1 MTSEARLKR
10 DLEAYSLLLAGW
22 NKKRNLISRN
32 QTKNIE
38 EHLAD
43 SLSVSGFLGKNI
55 MDLGSGGGLPGI
67 PLAIQ
72 SPKKNI
78 FLVERSE
85 FKASFLLHATTRLK
99 LKNTKV
105 IQGQSEDLKAKDFP
119 EPLEVLTRAFGS
131 PKEAVEATLGILENP
146 QNCLKMMKTEPFEGA
161 EDLPADYKIEKI
173 ENIETKEKD
182 KKRILVTIGHT
193 KRCTQ

>member
-1 MTSEARLKR
+1 MTREARLKK
-10 DLEAYSLLLAGW
+10 DLKTYSFLLAGW

-32 QTKNIE
+32 QIKKIE

-43 SLSVSGFLGKNI
+43 SLSVSGLLGKNI

-78 FLVERSE
+78 FLVERNE
-85 FKASFLLHATTRLK
+85 YKASFLLHATTRLN

-105 IQGQSEDLKAKDFP
+105 IQGRSEDLGAVDFP
-119 EPLEVLTRAFGS
+119 KPLEIVTRAFGS
-131 PKEAVEATLGILENP
+131 PKEAVEATSAILENP
-146 QNCLKMMKTEPFEGA
+146 QNCLKMMKTEPLVGA
-161 EDLPADYKIEKI
+161 EDLPKDYRIEKI

-182 KKRILVTIGHT
+182 KKRILVTIGHI

>member
-1 MTSEARLKR
+1 MTSEARPKR
-10 DLEAYSLLLAGW
+10 DLEAYGLLLASW

-43 SLSVSGFLGKNI
+43 SLSVSNLLGKNI

-67 PLAIQ
+67 PLAIYNPQ
-72 SPKKNI
+72 KNI
-78 FLVERSE
+78 YLVERNE
-85 FKASFLLHATTRLK
+85 YKASFLLHVITKLK

-105 IQGQSEDLKAKDFP
+105 IQGRSEDLKAADFP
-119 EPLEVLTRAFGS
+119 MPLEIVTRAFGS
-131 PKEAVEATLGILENP
+131 PKKAIEATSGILESP
-146 QNCLKMMKTEPFEGA
+146 QSCLKMMKTEPLEGA
-161 EDLPADYKIEKI
+161 EDLPGGYKIEKI

-182 KKRILVTIGHT
+182 KKRILVTIGRI

>member
-1 MTSEARLKR
+1 MTSEAKLKR
-10 DLEAYSLLLAGW
+10 DLEAYGLLLAGW

-43 SLSVSGFLGKNI
+43 SLSVSDLLGNNI

-67 PLAIQ
+67 PLAICN
-72 SPKKNI
+72 PKKNI

-85 FKASFLLHATTRLK
+85 YKASFLIHATTRLK

-105 IQGQSEDLKAKDFP
+105 IQGQSQELRARDFP
-119 EPLEVLTRAFGS
+119 EPLEVVTRAFGS
-131 PKEAVEATLGILENP
+131 PKRAVEATLGILESP
-146 QNCLKMMKTEPFEGA
+146 QNCLKMMKTEPLEGA
-161 EDLPADYKIEKI
+161 EELPREYKIEKI

-182 KKRILVTIGHT
+182 KKRILVTIGHV